1 MVAALVFAKQV
12 DLNGLTYPAGA
23 LVPSDHGFTAA
34 KERTLRDGRWIR
46 DTEVDDLSK
55 LPVPFTPKTSTPPHI
70 IAEAQ
75 VLVDQQRAK
84 VEEAEAYLAVLI
96 GPAVEDEPEAPAPV
110 FESDETAATAAVADE
125 ATAPEPDDSDETE
138 TEAEPVAEAAG
149 EDGGGN
155 DEDEDSVEANIAA
168 ATRPSAGP
176 DDAVAW
182 MPGMTPA

>member
-1 MVAALVFAKQV
+1 MVTALVFTREV
-12 DLNGLTYPAGA
+12 DLNGRTYPAGA
-23 LVPSDHGFTAA
+23 LVPDDAFQPP
-34 KERTLRDGRWIR
+34 KERSLRSAGWIR
-46 DTEVDDLSK
+46 DEDIGDLAARPDSFPK
-55 LPVPFTPKTSTPPHI
+55 GTTTPDYV
-70 IAEAQ
+70 IAEARA
-75 VLVDQQRAK
+75 LVDRFRA
-84 VEEAEAYLAVLI
+84 ELETAEAYLQMLL

-155 DEDEDSVEANIAA
+155 DEDGDSVEANIAA
-168 ATRPSAGP
+168 ATRPPAGP